1 MAKEASLAADA
12 TARRF
17 VTFHV
22 GDQRYALPAEQ
33 VSEITR
39 LPAIARVPH
48 SPKALMG
55 LANLR
60 GSVLPVASMRQ
71 LLGRD
76 EKDSQSGAKAIVL
89 DGAAPIALVVDGVE
103 RLIEVEE
110 EDVQT
115 EQAELAALA
124 GERLKGA
131 FLSKDTKAVTK
142 VLDIQALLKAAFA
155 ERARSLRQ
163 TKRAA
168 PAQTE
173 TQVTSPVRQT
183 QRYVTFNISGQE
195 YGLPLDAVR
204 EIVPAPQTI
213 TAVSSTEPLVLG
225 VSGFRDSI
233 LPLLSMRGLLGL
245 PPAEETETQS
255 KVVITAVKGGI
266 VGLVVD
272 SMRAIIAA
280 EEDRVDP
287 MPPLL
292 AARTGGEAKIGAI
305 YRGEGGRRL
314 VSILDLDRLFR
325 EDVMERLRS
334 IRAALPSEESRGE
347 DDQKQFLIFRLGDDE
362 YGLPIEAVDEVGRIP
377 DRITRL
383 PKTPKFLEGVVNLRG
398 EVLPVVDQRRRF
410 DLPPLTDQSRR
421 RLIVVRTER
430 HRAGLIVDSV
440 SEVLRIAAE
449 TVREPPALT
458 EDMAR
463 LVHGVANLEQA
474 GRLIVMLAPDELLT
488 RAERALLDAFEAE
501 SKQAGP

>member
-1 MAKEASLAADA
+1 MAKEAAHAAA

-22 GDQRYALPAEQ
+22 ADQHYALPAEQ

-60 GSVLPVASMRQ
+60 GSVLPVASMRK

-76 EKDSQSGAKAIVL
+76 EKDTQSGAKAIVL

-110 EDVQT
+110 VDVQT
-115 EQAELAALA
+115 EQAELAAVA

-142 VLDIQALLKAAFA
+142 ILDIPLLLKSAFA

-168 PAQTE
+168 PVQTE
-173 TQVTSPVRQT
+173 TLVTSPVRQT
-183 QRYVTFNISGQE
+183 QRYVTFNVSGQE
-195 YGLPLDAVR
+195 YGLPLYAVR

-225 VSGFRDSI
+225 ISGFRDSL

-245 PPAEETETQS
+245 PPAGEAETQA

-280 EEDRVDP
+280 EENQVDP

-334 IRAALPSEESRGE
+334 IQAALPSEESRGE
-347 DDQKQFLIFRLGDDE
+347 DDQRQFLIFRLGDDE

-410 DLPPLTDQSRR
+410 DLPPLTDESRR

-440 SEVLRIAAE
+440 SEVLRIPGD

-458 EDMAR
+458 EDMTR

-501 SKQAGP
+501 SKQAGS